1 MKEVKIP
8 DSLYEYLE
16 KINDDVTNTIIKLVI
31 RNIDNQKE
39 KNNLVLSISDE
50 YLKLGDDLK
59 QRGDLINAGE
69 YYWKALSLIMQAVAE
84 IMDLE
89 IVTYQDYFSLI
100 DFLSYKTN
108 DKELIINFSNAEKLH
123 GEFHPRPQEENSF
136 EIREKNLKS
145 LIQKLRPYLINNH
158 SN

>member
-8 DSLYEYLE
+8 DSLYEYLGKLGDNVE
-16 KINDDVTNTIIKLVI
+16 DSLVKIIINSI
-31 RNIDNQKE
+31 EDQTQ

-50 YLKLGDDLK
+50 YLRIGDDLK

-69 YYWKALSLIMQAVAE
+69 YYWKALALIMQEVAE

-89 IVTYQDYFSLI
+89 IITYHDYFSLI

-108 DKELIINFSNAEKLH
+108 DGELVINFSNAEKLH
-123 GEFHPRPQEENSF
+123 GEFHPRPQEEKSF
-136 EIREKNLKS
+136 EIREQNLKN
-145 LIQKLRPYLINNH
+145 LIQKLRKFLINN
-158 SN
+158 